1 VLRNGLAKLGLIE
14 APDATYDCGTAARA
28 ARCPQYRLYYMH
40 GLGHPIGLDVHDV
53 DVYAQGA
60 MAEGSAFT
68 IEPGVYVRAN
78 TVEIIPDTPANA
90 TLKAKI
96 AGAVQKYANIGVRIE
111 DNYIVT
117 ATGYDR
123 ITADAPRDMDEIERE
138 MARKDGP
145 SARNAAQVEAYKK
158 SKP

>member
-14 APDATYDCGTAARA
+14 APEATYDCGTGGRS
-28 ARCPQYRLYYMH
+28 ARCPQYRLFYMH

-53 DVYAQGA
+53 DVYSEGA

-68 IEPGVYVRAN
+68 IEPGLYVRAN
-78 TVEIIPDTPANA
+78 TLDVIPDVPANA
-90 TLKAKI
+90 RLKAKI
-96 AGAVQKYANIGVRIE
+96 AASVKRYANIGVRIE
-111 DNYIVT
+111 DDYIVT

-123 ITADAPRDMDEIERE
+123 ITAGAPRDMDEIERE
-138 MARKDGP
+138 MALRRGP
-145 SARNAAQVEAYKK
+145 AARDAAQVEAYKK